1 MKNAGTCN
9 ALGYNGETGSKVR
22 HPVPYMSILTTRRSA
37 FISSAFSRMFVLLSQ
52 ISQTFIPQNDRNI
65 LLIPLFITV
74 LCCHPVGKFFK
85 TNFNPITETFFST
98 KLPLFQKGKYNKIIK
113 LLFRIN
119 IFWVRYLIA
128 FITKKTENQ

>member
-1 MKNAGTCN
+1 MKNAGTWN

-37 FISSAFSRMFVLLSQ
+37 FVSSAFSRMFVLLSQ

-85 TNFNPITETFFST
+85 THKF
-98 KLPLFQKGKYNKIIK
+98 
-113 LLFRIN
+113 
-119 IFWVRYLIA
+119 
-128 FITKKTENQ
+128 